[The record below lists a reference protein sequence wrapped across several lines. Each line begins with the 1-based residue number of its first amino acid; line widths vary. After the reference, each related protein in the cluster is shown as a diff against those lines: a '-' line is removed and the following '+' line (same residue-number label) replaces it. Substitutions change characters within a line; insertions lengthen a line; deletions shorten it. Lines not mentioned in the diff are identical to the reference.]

1 LLGKPG
7 QCSVDLLITQ
17 NMRVGARNGR
27 INNYSRTTIA
37 SKEVMREVKIL
48 QKHMNRLGFSS
59 GVEDGILGPITDGA
73 IKRMQKFLGTY
84 QDGLVGPMTRSLIN
98 NSCGK

>member
-1 LLGKPG
+1 
-7 QCSVDLLITQ
+7 
-17 NMRVGARNGR
+17 MRVGARNGR

-59 GVEDGILGPITDGA
+59 GAEDGILGPITDGA

-84 QDGLVGPMTRSLIN
+84 QDGLVGPITRSLIN